1 MREFTEIE
9 NHRVEIWRRSYQ
21 RSMNLTVRPDGR
33 VRVTC
38 GKRIPVR
45 EIVRFVGE
53 SVHFIEKRLAEI
65 EVLRVKF
72 PPKQWLSGDEFLFFG
87 KNWPLQVV
95 WTWAPRIKVEI
106 RENAL
111 EILTPTT
118 ATLEDRQRALNRF
131 YKKQA
136 ALHLTERVEHW
147 SRRMG
152 EQPTA
157 VSIRGQRTRWGSCS
171 SDNKIT
177 LNWKLLAAPPEVIDY
192 VIIHELAH
200 MQHMNHSPY
209 FWARVSEF
217 QPEWKV
223 SRRWLKEHEFA
234 IANQF
239 PQQRMAE

>member
-9 NHRVEIWRRSYQ
+9 NHKVEIWRRPSQ
-21 RSMNLTVRPDGR
+21 RSMNLTVRLDGR
-33 VRVTC
+33 IRVTC
-38 GKRIPVR
+38 GKRISVR

-53 SVHFIEKRLAEI
+53 SSGFIERRLAEI
-65 EVLRVKF
+65 EVLRAKF
-72 PPKQWLSGDEFLFFG
+72 PAKSWLSGDEFLFFG
-87 KNWPLQVV
+87 EYWPLQVV
-95 WTWAPRIKVEI
+95 WTWSPKLKVEV
-106 RENAL
+106 REKVL
-111 EILTPTT
+111 EILAPTT
-118 ATLEDRQRALNRF
+118 ATLVERQKALNRF

-136 ALHLTERVEHW
+136 ALHLDERLAHW
-147 SRRMG
+147 SRAMN
-152 EQPTA
+152 EKPEA

-200 MQHMNHSPY
+200 MAHMNHSPK
-209 FWARVSEF
+209 FWARVAQF
-217 QPEWKV
+217 QPHWKT

-239 PQQRMAE
+239 PQRVAE